1 MEKKKALEAIQELPE
16 SFALEVLIERL
27 IFIEKV
33 EKGLEQ
39 VKEGKTVSLEE
50 LKNPIYL
57 KHKAVI

>member
-16 SFALEVLIERL
+16 SFDLEVLIERL

-39 VKEGKTVSLEE
+39 VKEGKVISHEQLKSLA
-50 LKNPIYL
+50 KQW
-57 KHKAVI
+57 